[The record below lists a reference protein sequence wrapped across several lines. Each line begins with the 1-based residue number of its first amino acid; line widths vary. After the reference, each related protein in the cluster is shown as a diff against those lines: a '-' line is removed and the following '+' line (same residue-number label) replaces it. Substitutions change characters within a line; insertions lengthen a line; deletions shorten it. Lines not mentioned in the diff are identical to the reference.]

1 MKRLISICLSL
12 ALVASLLVV
21 PAAAATESEMTQ
33 AVQALGIMIGDE
45 NGNMNLTQNVTRAQF
60 ATMAVRA
67 TPGGDNISQTA
78 YAPFPD
84 VSASHWSAAY
94 VTYAVNAGY
103 INGYTDGTF
112 KPDNQITLAEGL
124 TMVLKI
130 LGYTPDYFTGTY
142 PQAQMTL
149 ADQLGLCDDVS
160 VTESTDILNRGDAMQ
175 IFYNALTATTLSGS
189 KYLTTLGYTLDS
201 KGEVD
206 LTALINA
213 TMDGPVIAT
222 GDWESKIDLNLSSA
236 TIYKDSKTISK
247 SQISDYDVI
256 YWNENLNTAWVYSDR
271 VTGTIQLISPSTT
284 APTSVMVAGQTY
296 TLSGNEAI
304 YALSQ
309 LGEYKVGDVVT
320 LLLGRDGSAVGVT
333 DTAAT
338 SVDKVGMV
346 TSVAKSSYDSG
357 SYTADTITIY
367 ATDGKTYSYPVS
379 TTYYDEGDVVRITT
393 LSSGS
398 YSVSRA
404 SSTSLS
410 GTVSDDG
417 ATLGKYDFAS
427 TVEILDVYSDGANAA
442 TTYQSRLAGVTLDKT
457 DILYSE
463 TNSDGEICR
472 LVLNDVTGDL
482 HDYAVIT
489 EAVTSQSITGVMS
502 VYSYYYI
509 TMGEIDTVLS
519 FSSQRFTTKTG
530 PAIIYGGV
538 SDTNNITIM
547 DGVEFD
553 YTSGQYGYKGST
565 SYRMADDVQIYEK
578 DGSDYYVTTLER
590 AEEAGLTL
598 TGYYD
603 KLNADGG
610 LVRIVVAE

>member
-12 ALVASLLVV
+12 SLVAAMLVV
-21 PAAAATESEMTQ
+21 PAAAATESEMIQT
-33 AVQALGIMIGDE
+33 VQALGIMIGDE
-45 NGNMNLTQNVTRAQF
+45 NGDMKLDELVTRAQF
-60 ATMAVRA
+60 ATMTVRA
-67 TPGGDNISQTA
+67 TPGGDTVKETA

-84 VSASHWSAAY
+84 VAANHWSAAY
-94 VTYAVNAGY
+94 VTYAVNYGY

-160 VTESTDILNRGDAMQ
+160 ATESTDILNRGDAMQ
-175 IFYNALTATTLSGS
+175 IFYNALTATTLSGQ

-213 TMDGPVIAT
+213 TMDGPVIAI
-222 GDWESKIDLNLSSA
+222 DSWESKISFDLASA
-236 TIYKDSKTISK
+236 SIYKDGKTIAS

-256 YWNENLNTAWVYSDR
+256 YWNENLNMAWVYSDR
-271 VTGTIQLISPSTT
+271 VTGTVQMISPSTT

-296 TLSGNEAI
+296 ALSGTEAI

-333 DTAAT
+333 DTTAT

-346 TSVAKSSYDSG
+346 TAITKSSYDSG
-357 SYTADTITIY
+357 SYTADTITIF
-367 ATDGKTYSYPVS
+367 ATDGKYYSYPIS
-379 TTYYDEGDVVRITT
+379 TSYYDEGDMIRITT

-404 SSTSLS
+404 GANTMS
-410 GTVSDDG
+410 GTVSSDG
-417 ATLGKYDFAS
+417 ASLGKYDFAS
-427 TVEILDVYSDGANAA
+427 TVEILDVYTDGVNAA
-442 TTYQSRLAGVTLDKT
+442 TTYTSRLAGVTLDKS
-457 DILYSE
+457 DILFSE
-463 TNSDGEICR
+463 LNDDGEIIR

-489 EAVTSQSITGVMS
+489 EAVTSEYSGYML

-509 TMGEIDTVLS
+509 TIGEIDTVLS

-530 PAIIYGGV
+530 PAMIYGGL
-538 SDTNNITIM
+538 SDVNNITVM
-547 DGVEFD
+547 SGVEFTH
-553 YTSGQYGYKGST
+553 TSGQYGYNGST
-565 SYRMADDVQIYEK
+565 SYRMADDVQVYEK
-578 DGSDYYVTTLER
+578 DGSDYYVTTIER